1 MLLIESLKLILKF
14 LNIIKQAIVLIKNK
28 SVIHE
33 TLCDKRG
40 QNKQEIK
47 IPEF

>member
-1 MLLIESLKLILKF
+1 MLLIQALKLTLKF
-14 LNIIKQAIVLIKNK
+14 LNIIKQVIVLIKNK

-33 TLCDKRG
+33 ALCDKRG

-47 IPEF
+47 RPEF